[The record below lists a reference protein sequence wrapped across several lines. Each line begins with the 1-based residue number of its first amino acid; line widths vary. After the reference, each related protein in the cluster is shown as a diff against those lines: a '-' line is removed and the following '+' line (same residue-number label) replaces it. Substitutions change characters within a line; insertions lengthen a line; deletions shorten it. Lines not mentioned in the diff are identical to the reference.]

1 MDNAYTFLVLLVIFL
16 ACWSYITYSK
26 KKINE
31 KFEDVDLNKETKVIS
46 SVLENT
52 PSENGLVFGYLPQV
66 LEETKKTQLDPN
78 VITSDSNIIF
88 NTKNLYLG
96 MSDKNPMLPVFL
108 EKVGTFTPYEY
119 EVITILAKSDSNI
132 PNEPILYNKTTIYFT
147 IQYLRENYYLQ
158 YIPNTSTFYLSKTP
172 SYFILKNSID
182 INSNKEAK
190 YGDSILIQCLD
201 NSEYLFEYESF
212 LITEPNKSST
222 FYFNR
227 SEIIDICVDFKKDK
241 SRYLK
246 QFLNN
251 NEAQNI
257 HNKAK
262 VEIDNYINKL
272 RGENAKSIKEL
283 ELQIEILEKKKSNL
297 VMKNNIGVEKGK
309 SEYDNKIR
317 MERDKI
323 DVELKNY
330 QSQLEKEYNTFKN
343 DLTTTRGAYW
353 TNEINK
359 LKKEIC
365 K

>member
-1 MDNAYTFLVLLVIFL
+1 MENAYTFLILIVLFLV
-16 ACWSYITYSK
+16 CWIYITYSK
-26 KKINE
+26 KKTNE
-31 KFEDVDLNKETKVIS
+31 KFEDTSVNKR
-46 SVLENT
+46 VLENT
-52 PSENGLVFGYLPQV
+52 PAENGLVFGYLPEV
-66 LEETKKTQLDPN
+66 LEETKKNKLDSN

-88 NTKNLYLG
+88 NTKNFYLG
-96 MSDKNPMLPVFL
+96 MSDKNPLLPVFL
-108 EKVGTFTPYEY
+108 EKLGTFTPYEY
-119 EVITILAKSDSNI
+119 EIVTILAKSDSNI
-132 PNEPILYNKTTIYFT
+132 PNEPILYNKTTIYFS

-182 INSNKEAK
+182 IDSNKEAK

-241 SRYLK
+241 VNYLK
-246 QFLNN
+246 QFLNK
-251 NEAQNI
+251 NEADVINS
-257 HNKAK
+257 KAK
-262 VEIDNYINKL
+262 LEINNYINKL
-272 RGENAKSIKEL
+272 KGDNLKKIKDL

-297 VMKNNIGVEKGK
+297 ITKNNIGVEKGK

-317 MERDKI
+317 MERDRI
-323 DVELKNY
+323 DAELRNY
-330 QSQLEKEYNTFKN
+330 QSQLDNEYNTFKN
-343 DLTTTRGAYW
+343 NLATTRGAYW

-359 LKKEIC
+359 LKKEVC